1 MKGKTC
7 FILYYGDRY
16 LSQQSLVV
24 VSVCT
29 SVEKAIS
36 TAIGASEV
44 LEERLTAE
52 QERELLLNM
61 QTQNREY
68 NFLISEEY
76 LNCFTTYFE

>member
-1 MKGKTC
+1 MKKTC

-16 LSQQSLVV
+16 LSKQSLVV

-29 SVEKAIS
+29 SIEKAIS

-44 LEERLTAE
+44 LNEKLTAE
-52 QERELLLNM
+52 QERDLLANL

>member
-1 MKGKTC
+1 MKKTC

-16 LSQQSLVV
+16 LSKQSLVV

-29 SVEKAIS
+29 SIEKAIS

-44 LEERLTAE
+44 LNEKLTAE
-52 QERELLLNM
+52 QERDLIANL